1 MSFWDELKELL
12 YKPVKQDSRNLEKL
26 GQAWNL
32 PWLENEANRNV
43 DNPGRAVGKAAAT
56 AATWWLGNYG
66 GDYGLGAAGSTAGNA
81 AGTAASAAAS
91 AAANAF
97 PAALSSMPVSEIAKL
112 AAQNPA
118 MYEGLLQSVQAAAP
132 EIGKNSLTMG
142 RGLLDYGKDAFAG
155 AKSGMNGLL
164 DAGRNMAYDTMVPG
178 VGSQQAAMLAEQT
191 GPFGAE
197 GLAKTMQAASKAEGM
212 NPMSRMWGEYG
223 GKALANYSRGS
234 GNKLAD
240 QMAQKMGGGLLDGG
254 QQQPM
259 PQQPP
264 PRQQAPQG
272 PLPTPYTN
280 SLQGPPPGMSWE
292 EWERLKRMNQQ
303 RLMGRM

>member
-26 GQAWNL
+26 GQAWNI
-32 PWLENEANRNV
+32 PWLESEANRNV

-56 AATWWLGNYG
+56 AATWYLG
-66 GDYGLGAAGSTAGNA
+66 GLLGSGAGAAGQGAAVAGNA
-81 AGTAASAAAS
+81 AN
-91 AAANAF
+91 AAANAL
-97 PAALSSMPVSEIAKL
+97 PAALSSMPISEIAQL
-112 AAQNPA
+112 AAQSPELA
-118 MYEGLLQSVQAAAP
+118 STLMQSVQAAAP

-155 AKSGMNGLL
+155 AKSGMGGLL